1 MVAQT
6 QVAAKMVRIGQILL
20 EGESMGFSIG
30 WDMRFESKKELMDV

>member
-20 EGESMGFSIG
+20 EGRVNGIFSWVGYEI
-30 WDMRFESKKELMDV
+30 